1 VTAPPRDPLDL
12 TLALGTGRSERFPF
26 PQWRARDR
34 FRTVYFDVGA
44 GPPLVL
50 VHGLGGNATHWE
62 LVAGALAEQHR
73 VVALDL
79 VGCGWSAKPDR
90 DYSVALLRHHL
101 LQFCD
106 DHDLAGAT
114 LVGHSLGGA
123 VCAAAALRRPGHF
136 RSLALVC
143 PAGLVPTQRLLR
155 LATTAVL
162 RRRLL
167 YPYFRYA
174 STMALQSW
182 FVDRA
187 RDNPDVRWFLDST
200 VQDATGGEN
209 LKAMSR
215 VTESLVPDL
224 LRGETG
230 RGLEALDLPVLAM
243 LTEADRLTNTR
254 QARRA
259 LDRIPRVRRVTVPA
273 CGHLPFVERPAQFLA
288 HLRRFISDQATL
300 GGAL

>member
-1 VTAPPRDPLDL
+1 MTAPARDPLDL
-12 TLALGTGRSERFPF
+12 TLALGTGRSDRFPF
-26 PQWRARDR
+26 PQWRAGDR
-34 FRTVYFDVGA
+34 FRTVYFDEGS
-44 GPPLVL
+44 GPALVL

-62 LVAGALAEQHR
+62 LVAGPLAEQHR

-79 VGCGWSAKPDR
+79 VGCGWSAKPQL
-90 DYSVALLRHHL
+90 DYSVALLRDHL
-101 LQFCD
+101 LQVCD
-106 DHDLAGAT
+106 DLDLVGAT

-143 PAGLVPTQRLLR
+143 PAGLVPTPRLLR
-155 LATTAVL
+155 LASTAVL

-174 STMALQSW
+174 SAMALQSW

-187 RDNPDVRWFLDST
+187 RDNPDVRWFIDST
-200 VQDATGGEN
+200 VSDAAGGEN
-209 LKAMSR
+209 LKSMSR

-230 RGLEALDLPVLAM
+230 RSLHALDLPVLAL

-254 QARRA
+254 QARQA
-259 LDRIPRVRRVTVPA
+259 LDRIPHVRRATLPA

-288 HLRRFISDQATL
+288 HLRRFLADPPAGPDL
-300 GGAL
+300 P